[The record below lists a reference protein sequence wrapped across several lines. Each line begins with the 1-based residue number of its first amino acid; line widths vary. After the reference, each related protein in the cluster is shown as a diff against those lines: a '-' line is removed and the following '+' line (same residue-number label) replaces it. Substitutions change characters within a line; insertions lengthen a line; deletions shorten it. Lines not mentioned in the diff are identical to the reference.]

1 MKSKKI
7 NYSVR
12 SLTLDKIIRSNEYEA
27 YISDKLGNNLFI
39 NDPERA
45 ERLHDYAEEGEDG
58 SRHSEVIEDWLE
70 FLDTLKLPESIKT
83 NITNEIIQCRKYHMK
98 NKTLNKIIA

>member
-1 MKSKKI
+1 MKI

-12 SLTLDKIIRSNEYEA
+12 SLTLYKMIRSNEFEA

-39 NDPERA
+39 NDPKRA
-45 ERLHDYAEEGEDG
+45 ERLHDADEQCEGEDG

-70 FLDTLKLPESIKT
+70 FLDTIKLPESIKER
-83 NITNEIIQCRKYHMK
+83 IQNEIIQCRKSHMK
-98 NKTLNKIIA
+98 NKTLNRIIG